1 MEMAKEFVEIKPE
14 QITDNTFK
22 LIGSDWML
30 ITAGT
35 LDAYNTMT
43 ASWGGFGVLWN
54 KNVCFCFVRPTRHT
68 YGFMEKADTFT
79 LTFFDEEYRD
89 ALKFC
94 GAYSGRDVD
103 KAAKTGLT
111 PVQGSSGSVYFNEAR
126 MVIECRKLYY
136 QDIDP
141 ANFIDP
147 SIDKNYSLKD
157 YHRMYVGEI
166 VKCLQKK

>member
-1 MEMAKEFVEIKPE
+1 MTREFVEIKPE

-43 ASWGGFGVLWN
+43 ASWGGLGVLWN
-54 KNVCFCFVRPTRHT
+54 KNVCFCFVRPTRYT

-79 LTFFDEEYRD
+79 LSFFDEDYRD
-89 ALKFC
+89 ALRFC
-94 GAYSGRDVD
+94 GSHSGRDVD

-111 PVQGSSGSVYFNEAR
+111 PAQSGNGSVYFNEAR
-126 MVIECRKLYY
+126 MVIECRKLYF

-141 ANFIDP
+141 ANFLDP
-147 SIDKNYSLKD
+147 GIEKNYSQKD
-157 YHRMYVGEI
+157 YHRMYIGEI
-166 VKCLQKK
+166 VRCLQKK

>member
-1 MEMAKEFVEIKPE
+1 MSKEFVEIKPE

-30 ITAGT
+30 VTAGT

-43 ASWGGFGVLWN
+43 ASWGGLGVLWN
-54 KNVCFCFVRPTRHT
+54 KNVCFCFVRPTRYT

-89 ALKFC
+89 ALTFC
-94 GAYSGRDVD
+94 GSHSGRDVD
-103 KAAKTGLT
+103 KAAKTGFT
-111 PVQGSSGSVYFNEAR
+111 PVQSGSGSVYFSEAR
-126 MVIECRKLYY
+126 MVIECRKLYF

-141 ANFIDP
+141 ANFLDP
-147 SIDKNYSLKD
+147 GIEKNYSQKD

-166 VKCLQKK
+166 IRCLQKK